1 MDSTLHNP
9 RSALIA
15 NAKRAA
21 ICQIRPIALDDA
33 EAGSSLPRERAP
45 LRYQE
50 LTVPLM
56 SPDQDTTTAFSES
69 EPAFYRLADVIRIT
83 ALSRSSIYRRIAAGE
98 FPPQVSLGGR
108 ATGWRR
114 AALQEWISDPSGFRP
129 LATCDVQRTSS
140 GARVR
145 HVSSDSGKLYP
156 RRG

>member
-1 MDSTLHNP
+1 MPHAQDIPVTQS
-9 RSALIA
+9 
-15 NAKRAA
+15 NA
-21 ICQIRPIALDDA
+21 
-33 EAGSSLPRERAP
+33 
-45 LRYQE
+45 
-50 LTVPLM
+50 
-56 SPDQDTTTAFSES
+56 

-114 AALQEWISDPSGFRP
+114 EALQSWVGDPSGFRP
-129 LATCDVQRTSS
+129 LDTCEVRHSAA

-145 HVSSDSGKLYP
+145 HVAATPARSPL